1 MGDPG
6 PVGQDTVGVHVG
18 TSGCLFILT
27 PCLSRGFPD
36 HVRPFC
42 RASSTPHL
50 RLQAIDKSA
59 VNEVVADFPRQF
71 GLRCR
76 VVWTASGYRING
88 RKKEFGMTYWE
99 FSKSRNIVR
108 AAAFI
113 GLLWMSGM
121 MPASATLIDAIQALK
136 PGDGYRVA
144 FVTSAAFNATSTT
157 IDTYNIDVQTA
168 ALRGTA
174 IASLG
179 LTWHAFVSAASTS
192 ATENTGIT
200 PGATGTVYFFNTR
213 GDIIATSND
222 DLLDGAL
229 LQPISFDENGDV
241 KNTKV
246 WTGSNADGTVAA
258 GDSLGSPV
266 AIYGNSNDINSAWV
280 DVGIASI
287 SLPFSLYGVSS
298 LATIHSPTSSLVSST
313 NIPIPEPDSV
323 FLVGIGLSVLALRHR
338 QLSRQK
344 PEL

>member
-1 MGDPG
+1 M
-6 PVGQDTVGVHVG
+6 
-18 TSGCLFILT
+18 
-27 PCLSRGFPD
+27 
-36 HVRPFC
+36 
-42 RASSTPHL
+42 
-50 RLQAIDKSA
+50 
-59 VNEVVADFPRQF
+59 
-71 GLRCR
+71 
-76 VVWTASGYRING
+76 
-88 RKKEFGMTYWE
+88 
-99 FSKSRNIVR
+99 
-108 AAAFI
+108 
-113 GLLWMSGM
+113 
-121 MPASATLIDAIQALK
+121 
-136 PGDGYRVA
+136 
-144 FVTSAAFNATSTT
+144 
-157 IDTYNIDVQTA
+157 
-168 ALRGTA
+168 RGTA